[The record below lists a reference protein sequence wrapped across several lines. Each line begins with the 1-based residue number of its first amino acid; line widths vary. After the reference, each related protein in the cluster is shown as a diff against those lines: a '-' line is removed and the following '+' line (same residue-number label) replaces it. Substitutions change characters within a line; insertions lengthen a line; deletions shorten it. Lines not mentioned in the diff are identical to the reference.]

1 MANLGKTNSAQSV
14 IKCITD
20 EPVIYHPYRLPEA
33 ETKILQGIIDELL
46 NNEIIR
52 ESNSPYASPIL
63 LVKKKTG
70 DYRMCVEYRRLNAAT
85 IKDKYPLPLIDKQLD
100 RLGGNHYFTTLDVA
114 SGFYQVPVEEDS
126 IAKTA
131 FVTPESH
138 YEFLRMPFGLTNA
151 SVFQRLMNN
160 VLGPLK
166 NTFAFPYIDDMIIP
180 SATVEQG
187 LDRLRLVLEAMRK
200 HNLTI
205 KLGKCNFFYTDIS
218 YLRRKVSA
226 KGIRPGQQK
235 IQAVLQI
242 SYRTIELL
250 S

>member
-1 MANLGKTNSAQSV
+1 LNEFNDRITTSMANLFKTNSAQLV
-14 IKCITD
+14 IKYITD

-33 ETKILQGIIDELL
+33 EKKILQGIIDELL

-70 DYRMCVEYRRLNAAT
+70 VYQMCVDYRRLNAVT
-85 IKDKYPLPLIDKQLD
+85 IKNQYPLPLIDEQLD

-126 IAKTA
+126 IVKTA

-151 SVFQRLMNN
+151 PSVFQRLMNN
-160 VLGPLK
+160 VLGQLKKYCCIPL
-166 NTFAFPYIDDMIIP
+166 Y
-180 SATVEQG
+180 
-187 LDRLRLVLEAMRK
+187 
-200 HNLTI
+200 
-205 KLGKCNFFYTDIS
+205 
-218 YLRRKVSA
+218 
-226 KGIRPGQQK
+226 
-235 IQAVLQI
+235 
-242 SYRTIELL
+242 
-250 S
+250 

>member
-1 MANLGKTNSAQSV
+1 MANLGKTNSAQLV

-33 ETKILQGIIDELL
+33 EKKILQGIIDELL
-46 NNEIIR
+46 NNEIIS

-70 DYRMCVEYRRLNAAT
+70 DYRMCVDYRRLNAVT
-85 IKDKYPLPLIDKQLD
+85 IKNQYPLPLIDEQLD

-126 IAKTA
+126 IVKTA

-151 SVFQRLMNN
+151 RSVFQRLMNN
-160 VLGPLK
+160 VLGQLKKYCCIPL
-166 NTFAFPYIDDMIIP
+166 Y
-180 SATVEQG
+180 
-187 LDRLRLVLEAMRK
+187 
-200 HNLTI
+200 
-205 KLGKCNFFYTDIS
+205 
-218 YLRRKVSA
+218 
-226 KGIRPGQQK
+226 
-235 IQAVLQI
+235 
-242 SYRTIELL
+242 
-250 S
+250 